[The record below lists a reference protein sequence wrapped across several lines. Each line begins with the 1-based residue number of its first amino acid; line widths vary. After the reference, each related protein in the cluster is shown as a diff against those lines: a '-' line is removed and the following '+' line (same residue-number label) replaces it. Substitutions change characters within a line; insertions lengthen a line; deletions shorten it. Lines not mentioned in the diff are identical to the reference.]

1 MEEQLSKKYHQELFN
16 HFGYNFGFVAD
27 LLDKYLEDHSSVS
40 DYWQNYFSEL
50 TGNGIASDQTKKA
63 KKSPAVKNNGKV
75 ENNVRP
81 YIAPT
86 YDISEEDE
94 PHLVT
99 GVGARIIENMDN
111 SLTIPVATSL
121 RTVSVKLLEE
131 NRRIIN
137 LQLKRINGG
146 RKISFTHIVA
156 YALIQALKKF
166 PNINNSFAVLEG
178 KPHVIKKPYINLGL
192 AVDVERKDGSRS
204 LIVPN
209 IKKAGKM
216 NFKQFAD
223 AYDDLIH
230 RSRTGK
236 IEPSDFQG
244 TTLTLTN
251 PGGIGTVSSTPRL
264 MTGQGCIIAIG
275 AIDYPAEFK
284 AMSPSALAN
293 LGVGKVMNITS
304 TYDHRIIQGAESG
317 EFLKVLDEIL
327 LGKDNFYE
335 QLFVDLKI
343 PQKPVTWGVD
353 TTINKYGT
361 YEERDDVRKQAILLQ
376 LINMYRVRGHL
387 ISNVNPLSNSAAYH
401 EELDPAFY
409 GFTIWDYDRHFFTG
423 TLAGMERGTLREIL
437 DLLRNTYCEKI
448 GVEYM
453 HIQNPVEKSW
463 LQDKMEPVQNTPKFS
478 NDVKMRI
485 MDKLVIAEGFEH
497 FLHTKFIGHKRF
509 SLEGSETVIPVL
521 DHLLGVA
528 ADSEVNEVILGMA
541 HRGRLNVLSNLIG
554 KTYEKIFS
562 EFEDQYNPD
571 TPQGTGD
578 VKYHLGATGDYET
591 YNSKKI
597 KVTVAPNPSH
607 LEWVNPVVEGIV
619 RAKQT
624 RAQNLTRDH
633 IIPILIHGDAAFAGQ
648 GVVAETLNL
657 SQLKGYRTGGT
668 IHLIINNQIGFT
680 TTPEDARSS
689 PYATDVAKMVQ
700 APIFHVNGDDPEAAI
715 WVTQLAFEY
724 RQKFNKDVV
733 IDLFGYRRHGHN
745 EGDDPVYTQPLMYK
759 KIKEHPSVK
768 KIYQTKLI
776 HDGILTEKEIEKLD
790 SHIYDSLEK
799 SLKNSR
805 KKSIEFKPDRP
816 LAISE
821 EELKNA
827 YKTEDTSMPFDK
839 LALVVKGI
847 TKFPDNFSINPKLKK
862 HIEKRREFLTG
873 NARIDWAF
881 GEALAFGSLLIEG
894 TPVRLS
900 GQDSARGTF
909 SQRHLVF
916 TDINTGEEFL
926 PHNFIEEGQAN
937 IEALDSLL
945 SEAAVLGFE
954 FGYSVSDPLALVMW
968 EAQFGDFANGAQ
980 VIIDNFIVASKTK
993 WNIPNNLVML
1003 LPHGQ
1008 EGQGPEHSSA
1018 RLERFLI
1025 LCAEDNMFVT
1035 NPTTPAQYF
1044 HLLRRQVLNRVDKPL
1059 VVMTPKSL
1067 LRLPAARSVNSEFT
1081 SGKFMEVIDDNSI
1094 KDKKS
1099 INRVVLTSGK
1109 VYYEL
1114 LKYKEINEITDT
1126 AIVRLEQY
1134 YPYPGNQIRE
1144 ILKSYPS
1151 AKKVNWV
1158 QEEPQNMGAWN
1169 FLYPRLMNDLAKGQ
1183 KINYVGKPESPSP
1196 SPGSAKIF
1204 NQMQEDLVKKAF
1216 K

>member
-1 MEEQLSKKYHQELFN
+1 MEEQLSKKYHQELFK

-27 LLDKYLEDHSSVS
+27 LLDKYLEDNTSVS
-40 DYWQNYFSEL
+40 DYWQNYFSILVSGGKYKSKSSSSGES
-50 TGNGIASDQTKKA
+50 TS
-63 KKSPAVKNNGKV
+63 KKSNGKAAP
-75 ENNVRP
+75 NTRAN
-81 YIAPT
+81 IAPS

-94 PHLVT
+94 PQLIT

-121 RTVSVKLLEE
+121 RSVSVKLLEE

-146 RKISFTHIVA
+146 RKLSFTHIVA
-156 YALIQALKKF
+156 FAIVQALKKYQG
-166 PNINNSFAVLEG
+166 INNSFAILEG
-178 KPHVIKKPYINLGL
+178 KSHLVKKPYINLGL

-216 NFKQFAD
+216 NFKQFVD
-223 AYDDLIH
+223 AYDDLIK
-230 RSRTGK
+230 RSRFGK

-317 EFLKVLDEIL
+317 EFLKELDEIL
-327 LGKDNFYE
+327 LGKENFYE
-335 QLFVDLKI
+335 QLFIDLKI
-343 PQKPVTWGVD
+343 PQKPVLWGVD
-353 TTINKYGT
+353 TTINKYGS
-361 YEERDDVRKQAILLQ
+361 YEERDDIRKQAILLQ
-376 LINMYRVRGHL
+376 LINMYRVRGDL
-387 ISNVNPLSNSAAYH
+387 ISHVNPLSNSAAYH
-401 EELDPAFY
+401 QELDPSFY

-448 GVEYM
+448 GAEYM
-453 HIQNPVEKSW
+453 HIQNPEEKSW
-463 LQDKMEPVQNTPKFS
+463 IQDMMEPIQNSPKFS
-478 NDVKMRI
+478 FDSKMRI
-485 MDKLVIAEGFEH
+485 MERLVIAEGFEH

-521 DHLLGVA
+521 DHLLGLA
-528 ADSEVNEVILGMA
+528 ADSDVKEVILGMA

-578 VKYHLGATGDYET
+578 VKYHLGASGDYET
-591 YNSKKI
+591 YNNKKI

-619 RAKQT
+619 RAKQNRSSNT
-624 RAQNLTRDH
+624 TRDQ
-633 IIPILIHGDAAFAGQ
+633 IIPLLIHGDAAFAGQ

-668 IHLIINNQIGFT
+668 VHLIINNQIGFT
-680 TTPEDARSS
+680 TGPEDARSS

-700 APIFHVNGDDPEAAI
+700 APIFHVNGDDPEAAL
-715 WVTQLAFEY
+715 WVTQVAFEY

-768 KIYQTKLI
+768 QIYQNKLI
-776 HDGILTEKEIEKLD
+776 HEGTLTEKEIDKLD
-790 SHIYDSLEK
+790 KNIYENLEK

-805 KKSIEFKPDRP
+805 KKSFTFKPDRP

-821 EELKNA
+821 EELQNA
-827 YKTEDTSMPFDK
+827 YKSDDTSATFEQ
-839 LALVVKGI
+839 LSQVVKGI
-847 TKFPDNFSINPKLKK
+847 TKFPDNFSLNPKLRK

-881 GEALAFGSLLIEG
+881 GEALAFGSLLMQG

-916 TDINTGEEFL
+916 TDINTGEEYL
-926 PHNFIEEGQAN
+926 PHNFIAEGQST

-980 VIIDNFIVASKTK
+980 IIIDNFIVASKTK
-993 WNIPNNLVML
+993 WNLPNNLVML

-1044 HLLRRQVLNRVDKPL
+1044 HLLRRQILNRVDKPL
-1059 VVMTPKSL
+1059 IVMTPKSL
-1067 LRLPAARSVNSEFT
+1067 LRLPAARSIASEFT
-1081 SGKFMEVIDDNSI
+1081 SGKFLEIIDDESVN
-1094 KDKKS
+1094 DKKS
-1099 INRVVLTSGK
+1099 ISKIALTSGK

-1134 YPYPGNQIRE
+1134 YPYPGQQIKE

-1169 FLYPRLMNDLAKGQ
+1169 FLFPRLLNDLSKGQ
-1183 KINYVGKPESPSP
+1183 KLNYVGKPESPSP

-1204 NQMQEDLVKKAF
+1204 NQMQEDLVRKAF